1 MSKRAHRNR
10 VRGNPCGMRKWIL
23 GKTTIGT
30 RQYINNKREEVV
42 KSVFSEGEVFEKLFK
57 EKKDE

>member
-1 MSKRAHRNR
+1 MGSKRAHRNR
-10 VRGNPCGMRKWIL
+10 VRGNPCPQRKWIL

-30 RQYINNKREEVV
+30 KKYVNNKKEDIIPSVFDDLKS
-42 KSVFSEGEVFEKLFK
+42 KSVY